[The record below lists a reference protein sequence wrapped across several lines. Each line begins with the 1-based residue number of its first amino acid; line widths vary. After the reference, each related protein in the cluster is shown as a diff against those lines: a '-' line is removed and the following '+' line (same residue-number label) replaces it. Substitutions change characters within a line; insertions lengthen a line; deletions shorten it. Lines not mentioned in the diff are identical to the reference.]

1 MSSEDKDK
9 LSSVCDQVSSWT
21 AQSSFKDEKETT
33 VSSKPVH
40 VPIGSRVIGPQMKPV
55 SYISDS

>member
-1 MSSEDKDK
+1 MSFEDKDR

-21 AQSSFKDEKETT
+21 AQSSFKDDKETT
-33 VSSKPVH
+33 VSSKP